1 MEAILSAGKSVIT
14 NYNYLK
20 RIGISVIMAAVTAA
34 VILSMSKPVPHEV
47 SQEMMRST
55 QIVKCIESSIIEAE
69 RIATI
74 FEEINYGKSS
84 TTLEMNNEKKA
95 ANTVSEKNQ
104 TESKEENVPMA
115 AEVSV
120 TFYGNGGVP
129 ETFTETFEADAFDL
143 SSVEAPDGNG
153 KIFNGWFED
162 ANCTIPFDGTVEE
175 DELVLY
181 AGWIVVPGYLCNNQG
196 YTYGTNG
203 LDLQDGLAV
212 LPDNKACTGI
222 NAGTFSGVEN
232 NIYEIYIPSNIT
244 DIDMNAFE
252 SLPYLIY
259 IEAEPGNPSYYAE
272 DGLLY
277 YSNGNIAFVPRM
289 RR

>member
-1 MEAILSAGKSVIT
+1 MEAILNAGKSVIT

-20 RIGISVIMAAVTAA
+20 RIGKSVIMAAVTAT
-34 VILSMSKPVPHEV
+34 VILSMSKSVPYEV
-47 SQEMMRST
+47 SREMMRST
-55 QIVKCIESSIIEAE
+55 QSIECIENSIIEAK
-69 RIATI
+69 RYAAI

-84 TTLEMNNEKKA
+84 AGLELSNDRNA
-95 ANTVSEKNQ
+95 VNTVSGKNQ
-104 TESKEENVPMA
+104 SESKEENVPMA
-115 AEVSV
+115 ATLSV

-129 ETFTETFEADAFDL
+129 ETYTETFEVDAFDL
-143 SSVEAPDGNG
+143 SSVEVPDGNG

-162 ANCTIPFDGTVEE
+162 AACTIPFDGTIEE
-175 DELVLY
+175 GELVLY
-181 AGWIVVPGYLCNNQG
+181 AGWIEVPGYLCNNQG

-212 LPDNKACTGI
+212 LPDNKACTGV
-222 NAGTFSGVEN
+222 NAGTFSGLEN

-244 DIDMNAFE
+244 EIDMNAFE

-259 IEAEPGNPSYYAE
+259 IEAEPGNPSYYTE
-272 DGLLY
+272 DGILY
-277 YSNGNIAFVPRM
+277 HSNGNSAFVPRM